1 MDNIV
6 EKVKEEMI
14 QISDNQMQETNYD
27 DWNNH
32 IKLVYK
38 NAHELA
44 IDRNA
49 DVEIVDLASILH
61 DVARVSKFGP
71 IEEHHIYGAKMAG
84 DILKKYNYPEE
95 RIELVKNCVLNHT
108 DNPKNNVEEEII
120 ADADVLA
127 HFDNLSM
134 LFYIPFGKMKL
145 PFAESKDFVKR
156 KLEFDYKKLSPYGK
170 EKFKERYDH
179 IMETLFGHC

>member
-1 MDNIV
+1 MEIFLIQEEELEVLFQKRKIIKIALGIV
-6 EKVKEEMI
+6 IVFIYKP
-14 QISDNQMQETNYD
+14 
-27 DWNNH
+27 
-32 IKLVYK
+32 IKLK
-38 NAHELA
+38 
-44 IDRNA
+44 
-49 DVEIVDLASILH
+49 
-61 DVARVSKFGP
+61 
-71 IEEHHIYGAKMAG
+71 
-84 DILKKYNYPEE
+84 
-95 RIELVKNCVLNHT
+95 
-108 DNPKNNVEEEII
+108 NVEEEII